1 MAILV
6 SGGINSSQIKGKVG
20 NNVFKRTNGQT
31 VISAYQPI
39 VKNPRTPAQRMVRA
53 KFVEVTK
60 GTRILYDRAFRKY
73 GVKLK
78 GHSAY
83 TSLLRM
89 VFNNPVV
96 KSVGYAE
103 NFLPKYPTNN
113 QKLIGSNTDL
123 SNEIFAYLD
132 IRWFRPT
139 AQGADEYNLCLSI
152 PKGLFNYTPS
162 GNPGKIYV
170 GTNIPMESLV
180 FEVLLQGLYRTTVK
194 VPLTSFAIN
203 ERYGVDSDNTAIGV
217 TSDSIG
223 GMYKYIVT
231 LNDNLS
237 KETDPA
243 NSGNYLIGL
252 SEAMGNGTFNLTE
265 SPAIE
270 CYWPGAE
277 KAERIGA
284 VVLMFSTPKSDSAF
298 NFAGDNE
305 VTPIYTRELMI
316 AINGVSAKYVHGA

>member
-20 NNVFKRTNGQT
+20 NSVFKRVNGQT
-31 VISAYQPI
+31 VISAYQPK
-39 VKNPRTPAQRMVRA
+39 VRNPRTPAQRMIRA
-53 KFVEVTK
+53 KFVEVSR
-60 GTRILYDRAFRKY
+60 GSRLLFDRAFRKY

-96 KSVGYAE
+96 KSVGYAD

-113 QKLIGSNTDL
+113 QRLIGANTDL
-123 SNEIFAYLD
+123 SNEIFSYLA
-132 IRWFRPT
+132 IRWFRPS
-139 AQGADEYNLCLSI
+139 AQGRDDYNICLSI

-180 FEVLLQGLYRTTVK
+180 FEVLLQGLYRTTIK
-194 VPLTSFAIN
+194 MPLLDFSIN

-217 TSDSIG
+217 SSSNIG
-223 GMYKYIVT
+223 GMYKYIVSFTDT
-231 LNDNLS
+231 LS
-237 KETDPA
+237 VATDPA

-252 SEAMGNGTFNLTE
+252 NDPLGNGDFGLQS
-265 SPAIE
+265 SPAFE
-270 CYWPGAE
+270 CYWPGVE
-277 KAERIGA
+277 KANRIGA
-284 VVLMFSTPKSDSAF
+284 IILMFSAPKYNAA
-298 NFAGDNE
+298 NLVGDE
-305 VTPIYTRELMI
+305 ITPIYTRELML
-316 AINGVSAKYVHGA
+316 ALNAVSSLHVLGA

>member
-20 NNVFKRTNGQT
+20 NNIFKRVNGQT
-31 VISAYQPI
+31 VIAAYQPI

-53 KFVEVTK
+53 KFVEISRSS
-60 GTRILYDRAFRKY
+60 RILFDRAFRKY

-83 TSLLRM
+83 TSILRM

-96 KSVGYAE
+96 KSVGYAGH
-103 NFLPKYPTNN
+103 FLPKYPSNN
-113 QKLIGSNTDL
+113 QKLIGTNTDL

-139 AQGADEYNLCLSI
+139 AQGEDRYNICLSI

-162 GNPGKIYV
+162 GTSGKIYV
-170 GTNIPMESLV
+170 GTNIPMDSLV
-180 FEVLLQGLYRTTVK
+180 FEILLQGLYRATVK
-194 VPLTSFAIN
+194 VPLLNFSIN
-203 ERYGVDSDNTAIGV
+203 ERYGVDSDNTAIAT
-217 TSDSIG
+217 TSENIG

-231 LNDNLS
+231 FTDTLS
-237 KETDPA
+237 MATDPA

-252 SEAMGNGTFNLTE
+252 NDPLGNGAFDLDST
-265 SPAIE
+265 PAFE
-270 CYWPGAE
+270 CYWPGVE

-284 VVLMFSTPKSDSAF
+284 VILMFSTSKDNAI
-298 NFAGDNE
+298 NLVGDTI
-305 VTPIYTRELMI
+305 TPIYTRELML
-316 AINGVSAKYVHGA
+316 AVNGVSSMYNQGA

>member
-20 NNVFKRTNGQT
+20 NNVFKRTNKQT
-31 VISAYQPI
+31 IISAYQPV

-60 GTRILYDRAFRKY
+60 SSRLLYDRAFRKY
-73 GVKLK
+73 GIKLK

-83 TSLLRM
+83 TSILRM

-96 KSVGYAE
+96 KSVGYAG
-103 NFLPKYPTNN
+103 NFLPKYPSNN
-113 QKLIGSNTDL
+113 QKLIGANTDL
-123 SNEIFAYLD
+123 SNEVFNYLD
-132 IRWFRPT
+132 IRWFRPS
-139 AQGADEYNLCLSI
+139 AQGPDEYILCLSI
-152 PKGLFNYTPS
+152 PKGFFNYTPS
-162 GNPGKIYV
+162 GTPGKIYV

-180 FEVLLQGLYRTTVK
+180 FEVLLQGLYRATVK
-194 VPLTSFAIN
+194 VPLTSFSIN

-223 GMYKYIVT
+223 GMYKYIVSLSDT
-231 LNDNLS
+231 LS

-252 SEAMGNGTFNLTE
+252 NEPIGNGSFGLTE
-265 SPAIE
+265 SPAFE
-270 CYWPGAE
+270 CYWPGVE
-277 KAERIGA
+277 KANRIGA
-284 VVLMFSTPKSDSAF
+284 VVLMFSTPQNNAY
-298 NFAGDNE
+298 NFDGSNE
-305 VTPIYTRELMI
+305 ITPIYTRELML
-316 AINGVSAKYVHGA
+316 AVNGVSTLHVLGA

>member
-20 NNVFKRTNGQT
+20 NNVFKRVNGQT
-31 VISAYQPI
+31 VISAYQPK
-39 VKNPRTPAQRMVRA
+39 VRNPRTPAQRMIRS
-53 KFVEVTK
+53 KFVEVSR
-60 GTRILYDRAFRKY
+60 GTRLLFDRAFRKY

-83 TSLLRM
+83 TSILRM

-96 KSVGYAE
+96 KSVGYAD

-113 QKLIGSNTDL
+113 QKLIGTNTDL

-132 IRWFRPT
+132 IRWVRPS
-139 AQGADEYNLCLSI
+139 AQGPDEYILCLSI

-162 GNPGKIYV
+162 GNAGNIYV

-180 FEVLLQGLYRTTVK
+180 FEVSLQGLYRATVK

-203 ERYGVDSDNTAIGV
+203 ERYGVDSDNTAIGA

-223 GMYKYIVT
+223 GMYKYIVALT
-231 LNDNLS
+231 DHLNLA
-237 KETDPA
+237 TDPA

-252 SEAMGNGTFNLTE
+252 NDPVDNSYFGLSE

-284 VVLMFSTPKSDSAF
+284 VVLMFSTPKDNAYSFDG
-298 NFAGDNE
+298 NFE
-305 VTPIYTRELMI
+305 ITPIYTRELML
-316 AINGVSAKYVHGA
+316 AINCVSAKYILGA

>member
-6 SGGINSSQIKGKVG
+6 AGGINSSQIKGKVG

-39 VKNPRTPAQRMVRA
+39 VKNPRTPAQRMVRS

-60 GTRILYDRAFRKY
+60 SSRILYDRAFRKY

-83 TSLLRM
+83 TSILRM

-96 KSVGYAE
+96 KSVGYAD

-113 QKLIGSNTDL
+113 QKLIGANTDL

-132 IRWFRPT
+132 IRWFRPD
-139 AQGADEYNLCLSI
+139 AQGADEYVLCLSI

-162 GNPGKIYV
+162 GNPGKIYI

-180 FEVLLQGLYRTTVK
+180 FEVLLQGLYRTTIK
-194 VPLTSFAIN
+194 VPLTGFSIN
-203 ERYGVDSDNTAIGV
+203 ERYGADSDNTAIGV
-217 TSDSIG
+217 SADNIG
-223 GMYKYIVT
+223 GMYKYIVA
-231 LNDNLS
+231 LNDKLN
-237 KETDPA
+237 KETDPE

-252 SEAMGNGTFNLTE
+252 HEPMGNASFGLTE

-270 CYWPGAE
+270 CYWPGAV
-277 KAERIGA
+277 KAKRIGA
-284 VVLMFSTPKSDSAF
+284 VVLMFSTPPNNAY
-298 NFAGDNE
+298 NFTGDYE
-305 VTPIYTRELMI
+305 ITPVYTRELML
-316 AINGVSAKYVHGA
+316 AVNGVSTLHVHGA

>member
-6 SGGINSSQIKGKVG
+6 AGGINSSQIKGKVG

-60 GTRILYDRAFRKY
+60 SSRILYDRAFRKY
-73 GVKLK
+73 GIKLK

-83 TSLLRM
+83 TSILRM

-96 KSVGYAE
+96 KSVGYADH
-103 NFLPKYPTNN
+103 FLPKYPTNN
-113 QKLIGSNTDL
+113 QKLIGANTDL

-139 AQGADEYNLCLSI
+139 AQGQDEYNLCLSI
-152 PKGLFNYTPS
+152 PKDLFNYTPS
-162 GNPGKIYV
+162 GTPGKIYV
-170 GTNIPMESLV
+170 GTNIAMESLV
-180 FEVLLQGLYRTTVK
+180 FEVLLQGLYRATVK
-194 VPLTSFAIN
+194 VPFEIFSIN
-203 ERYGVDSDNTAIGV
+203 ERYGVDSDNTAIG
-217 TSDSIG
+217 TTPGDIG

-231 LNDNLS
+231 FDDSLS
-237 KETDPA
+237 KATDPA

-252 SEAMGNGTFNLTE
+252 GDPLGNSSFGLDAA
-265 SPAIE
+265 PGYA
-270 CYWPGAE
+270 CHWPGAE
-277 KAERIGA
+277 LKERIGA
-284 VVLMFSTPKSDSAF
+284 VILMFSTPQ
-298 NFAGDNE
+298 DNAANI
-305 VTPIYTRELMI
+305 VGNHITPIYTRELLL
-316 AINGVSAKYVHGA
+316 AVNGVSSLYVRGA

>member
-20 NNVFKRTNGQT
+20 NNVFKRVNGQT
-31 VISAYQPI
+31 VISAYQPK

-53 KFVEVTK
+53 KFVEVSRSS
-60 GTRILYDRAFRKY
+60 RILFDRAFRKY

-96 KSVGYAE
+96 KSVGYAD

-113 QKLIGSNTDL
+113 QKLIGTNTDL

-132 IRWFRPT
+132 IRWFRAT
-139 AQGADEYNLCLSI
+139 AQGQDQYVLCLSI

-162 GNPGKIYV
+162 GNAGKIYV
-170 GTNIPMESLV
+170 GTNIPMDSLV
-180 FEVLLQGLYRTTVK
+180 FEVLLQGLYRITVK
-194 VPLTSFAIN
+194 VPLTGFSIN
-203 ERYGVDSDNTAIGV
+203 ERYGVDSDNTAIGT

-223 GMYKYIVT
+223 GLYKYIVT
-231 LNDNLS
+231 LNDTLS
-237 KETDPA
+237 KDTDPA

-252 SEAMGNGTFNLTE
+252 SDPLLNGSFGLTE

-270 CYWPGAE
+270 CYWPGVE
-277 KAERIGA
+277 KANRIGA
-284 VVLMFSTPKSDSAF
+284 IILMFSTPQNNAY
-298 NFAGDNE
+298 NFDGSGE
-305 VTPIYTRELMI
+305 ITPVYTRELMLSLN
-316 AINGVSAKYVHGA
+316 AVSSMYVLGA

>member
-6 SGGINSSQIKGKVG
+6 AGGINSSQIKGRVG

-39 VKNPRTPAQRMVRA
+39 VKNPRTPAQRMVRS
-53 KFVEVTK
+53 KFVEITRSS
-60 GTRILYDRAFRKY
+60 RILYDRAFRKY

-83 TSLLRM
+83 TSILRM

-96 KSVGYAE
+96 KSAGYAD

-113 QKLIGSNTDL
+113 QKLVGANTDL
-123 SNEIFAYLD
+123 SNEVFAYLN
-132 IRWFRPT
+132 IRWIKPS
-139 AQGADEYNLCLSI
+139 AQGPDNYILCLSI
-152 PKGLFNYTPS
+152 PKGLFNYTPT
-162 GNPGKIYV
+162 GHEGEIYI
-170 GTNIPMESLV
+170 GTNIPMGSLV

-194 VPLTSFAIN
+194 LPMTSFAVN
-203 ERYGVDSDNTAIGV
+203 ERYGVDSDNTAIGA

-231 LNDNLS
+231 LNDHLN

-252 SEAMGNGTFNLTE
+252 NDPIDNSAFGLTE
-265 SPAIE
+265 SPAFE
-270 CYWPGAE
+270 CYWPGVK
-277 KAERIGA
+277 KADRIGA
-284 VVLMFSTPKSDSAF
+284 VVLMFSTPQNNAY
-298 NFAGDNE
+298 NLAGNDI
-305 VTPIYTRELMI
+305 TPIYTRELML
-316 AINGVSAKYVHGA
+316 AVNGVSAKYTLGA

>member
-6 SGGINSSQIKGKVG
+6 AGGINSSQIKGKVG

-39 VKNPRTPAQRMVRA
+39 VKNPRTPAQRMVRS
-53 KFVEVTK
+53 KFVEITRSS
-60 GTRILYDRAFRKY
+60 RILYDRAFRKY

-83 TSLLRM
+83 TSILRM

-96 KSVGYAE
+96 KSAGYAN
-103 NFLPKYPTNN
+103 NFLPKYPANN
-113 QKLIGSNTDL
+113 QKLIGCNTDL
-123 SNEIFAYLD
+123 SNEVFNYLD
-132 IRWFRPT
+132 IRWINPS
-139 AQGADEYNLCLSI
+139 AQGPDNYMLCMSI
-152 PKGLFNYTPS
+152 PKGLFNYTPTGHP
-162 GNPGKIYV
+162 GNIYV

-180 FEVLLQGLYRTTVK
+180 FEVLLQGIYRATVK
-194 VPLTSFAIN
+194 VPLTTFAIN
-203 ERYGVDSDNTAIGV
+203 ERYGVDSDNTAIGA

-231 LNDNLS
+231 LNDHLN

-252 SEAMGNGTFNLTE
+252 NDQLSNGDFGLDST
-265 SPAIE
+265 PAFE
-270 CYWPGAE
+270 CYWPGVE
-277 KAERIGA
+277 KANRIGA
-284 VVLMFSTPKSDSAF
+284 TIFMFSTPK
-298 NFAGDNE
+298 DNAE
-305 VTPIYTRELMI
+305 NIVGNTITPIYTRELML
-316 AINGVSAKYVHGA
+316 AVNGVSTLHVQGA

>member
-20 NNVFKRTNGQT
+20 NNIFKRTNGQT

-39 VKNPRTPAQRMVRA
+39 VRNPRTPAQRMVRA

-96 KSVGYAE
+96 KSVGYAD
-103 NFLPKYPTNN
+103 NFLPKYPSNN
-113 QKLIGSNTDL
+113 QKLIGANTDL
-123 SNEIFAYLD
+123 SNEIFAYLTF
-132 IRWFRPT
+132 RWFRAT
-139 AQGADEYNLCLSI
+139 AQGQDDYNICLSI
-152 PKGLFNYTPS
+152 PKGMFNYTPAN
-162 GNPGKIYV
+162 NPGKIYV

-180 FEVLLQGLYRTTVK
+180 FEILLQGLYRGTAK
-194 VPLTSFAIN
+194 VSLGSFAIN
-203 ERYGVDSDNTAIGV
+203 ERYGVDSDNTAIAT
-217 TSDSIG
+217 TSDRIG
-223 GMYKYIVT
+223 GMYKYIVVFNDT
-231 LNDNLS
+231 LS
-237 KETDPA
+237 MATDPA

-252 SEAMGNGTFNLTE
+252 NTPLSNGDFGLTE
-265 SPAIE
+265 GPAYE
-270 CYWPGAE
+270 CFWPGVE
-277 KAERIGA
+277 KTDRVGA
-284 VVLMFSTPKSDSAF
+284 IVLMFSTPKENAY
-298 NFAGDNE
+298 NFVGDNT
-305 VTPIYTRELMI
+305 TPIYTRELLL
-316 AINGVSAKYVHGA
+316 AINGVSSKYVIGA